1 MGPKGPKAPV
11 RRVAVIGAGP
21 AGLYAGYLLKR
32 AFPAAE
38 VGIFEQNPADATFGF
53 GVVFSDRA
61 LEFLREDDPET
72 HASIAPHM
80 EVWDDLTVRHRGQE
94 IRIDGIGFAA
104 IGRLDLLRLLQARVR
119 SAGLS
124 PVFDH
129 VVDSLDA
136 FGDVDLIVGADGVNS
151 LVRRLHADGFG
162 ASQGELQNRF
172 VWYGARRPFDTLSQ
186 TFVTTPA
193 GAFNAHHYRYT
204 PEMSTFIVETTPQVW
219 QRAGF
224 AGMDEAQTKAAC
236 EAAFAEVLQG
246 APLVS
251 NRSVWRRF
259 PQIGNENW
267 WLRDGSRHL
276 VLIGDALRTAHF
288 SIGSGTRL
296 ALEDAIAL
304 VRALQAAPG
313 DLEAGLAQF
322 EAARRPVVDKL
333 VAAANASAAWY
344 EDFDRH
350 MALAPWDFAY
360 SYIRRAGR
368 VSDERLRQVAPR
380 FMAGHEAA
388 TAQSTGTART
398 DTGGAGR

>member
-1 MGPKGPKAPV
+1 M

-32 AFPAAE
+32 AFPDVE

-61 LEFLREDDPET
+61 LEFLRDDDPET
-72 HASIAPHM
+72 HASIVPHM

-119 SAGLS
+119 SVGIAPVFERVVAGL
-124 PVFDH
+124 DG
-129 VVDSLDA
+129 
-136 FGDVDLIVGADGVNS
+136 FGDVDLLIAADGVNS
-151 LVRRLHADGFG
+151 LVRRHYAEGFG
-162 ASQGELQNRF
+162 ASQSELQNRF
-172 VWYGARRPFDTLSQ
+172 VWYGTTRPFDTLSQ
-186 TFVTTPA
+186 TFVSTDA

-204 PEMSTFIVETTPQVW
+204 PQMSTFIVETSPAVW
-219 QRAGF
+219 ERAGF
-224 AGMDEAQTKAAC
+224 AEMDAAETKATC

-246 APLVS
+246 ASLVS
-251 NRSVWRRF
+251 NRSLWRGF
-259 PQIGNENW
+259 PQIRNDRW
-267 WLRDGSRHL
+267 WLRDGGRHV
-276 VLIGDALRTAHF
+276 VLIGDAQRTAHF

-304 VRALQAAPG
+304 VRALQGSPG
-313 DLEAGLAQF
+313 DLADGLAQF

-333 VAAANASAAWY
+333 VGAADASAAWY
-344 EDFDRH
+344 EDFESH
-350 MALAPWDFAY
+350 MALPPWDFAY

-368 VSDERLRQVAPR
+368 VSDARLRQVAPR
-380 FMAGHEAA
+380 FMAGYAAA
-388 TAQSTGTART
+388 TAGRS
-398 DTGGAGR
+398 GGAGQ